1 MHATRANKSEARQ
14 LGELWT
20 TTQMHGR
27 ESDEGSC
34 GRDSFSTR
42 SMVEA
47 DEGEKGK
54 KGEPPLK
61 FE

>member
-1 MHATRANKSEARQ
+1 M
-14 LGELWT
+14 
-20 TTQMHGR
+20 QMHSR
-27 ESDEGSC
+27 ESDDGSC

-54 KGEPPLK
+54 KGEPPLR